1 MMPKGYAKSEYI
13 IEDRINEPDDDDE
26 NDDFEDSGTIKS
38 RDQRSPDVLGISI
51 EEVVRPKVGI
61 AKLYS

>member
-13 IEDRINEPDDDDE
+13 IEDKVNEPEDDDE

-38 RDQRSPDVLGISI
+38 GD
-51 EEVVRPKVGI
+51 
-61 AKLYS
+61 